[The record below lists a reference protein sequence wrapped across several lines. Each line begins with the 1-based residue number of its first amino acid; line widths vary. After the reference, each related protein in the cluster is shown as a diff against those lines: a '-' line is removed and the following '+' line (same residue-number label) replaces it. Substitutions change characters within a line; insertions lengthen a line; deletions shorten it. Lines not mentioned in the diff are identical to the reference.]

1 LGFQVQSEGK
11 TPIHNYTILNIS
23 YDNYAIIPRDTDML
37 HGNGCPRDSHNVSFG
52 SELLSYTNSFDSLK
66 FFFDCYS
73 KPGDDLP
80 PDFQNCQIKLQ
91 RVKHFNS
98 NPPAGSSAG
107 VSFVLSSGEGNVSR
121 EYQLAYHCRQLV
133 TLLTTAGSAD
143 WKWSAHFAEVVLLCR
158 A

>member
-91 RVKHFNS
+91 RVK
-98 NPPAGSSAG
+98 PIRLQAA
-107 VSFVLSSGEGNVSR
+107 VLVFPSCSVLEK
-121 EYQLAYHCRQLV
+121 V
-133 TLLTTAGSAD
+133 TFLESTNWLTTADS
-143 WKWSAHFAEVVLLCR
+143 WSLC
-158 A
+158 